1 MFREVFM
8 DLGLRGKR
16 ALVLG
21 SSRGLGLA
29 IAQGLAAEGAAVTVC
44 GRSPEVLADVAG
56 KLCDTGAE
64 ADYLVL
70 DLADPHQRRFALDKL
85 LADGRGYD
93 ILINNGGGPASG
105 SVCAVGTRQWQ
116 EAFDSMVSALFEVT
130 ARILPGM
137 RERRWGRIINI
148 VSSGVVQP
156 IPNLGISNT
165 LRASIIGWAKTLA
178 GEVAAEGVTV
188 NSVIPGRIATA
199 RVGEL
204 DEAAAKRAGSTIEAI
219 AHASRN
225 TIPVGRYGEP
235 AEFADAVTFL
245 ASVRAGY
252 ITGTSLR
259 VDGGLI
265 RSI

>member
-1 MFREVFM
+1 M
-8 DLGLRGKR
+8 DLGLQGKR

-29 IAQGLAAEGAAVTVC
+29 IARSLAAEGAAVTLC
-44 GRSPEVLADVAG
+44 GRRREVLAEVVAE
-56 KLCDTGAE
+56 LVAQGAQ

-70 DLADPHQRRFALDKL
+70 DLADATQRRAALEGL
-85 LADGRGYD
+85 LAEGRGYD
-93 ILINNGGGPASG
+93 ILINNGGGPAPG
-105 SVCAVGTRQWQ
+105 AVSAVKTAQWQ
-116 EAFDSMVSALFEVT
+116 GAFDSMVSPLFEIT
-130 ARILPGM
+130 AALLPGM
-137 RERRWGRIINI
+137 RERGWGRVINV

-156 IPNLGISNT
+156 IANLGISNT

-204 DEAAAKRAGSTIEAI
+204 DEAAAKRTGSTAEAV
-219 AHASRN
+219 AEASRN
-225 TIPVGRYGEP
+225 TIPVRRYGDP
-235 AEFADAVTFL
+235 AEFADAVAFL
-245 ASVRAGY
+245 ASARAGY

>member
-1 MFREVFM
+1 M

-21 SSRGLGLA
+21 ASRGLGLA
-29 IAQGLAAEGAAVTVC
+29 IAKGLAAEGAVVTLC
-44 GRSPEVLADVAG
+44 GRNLDALTQAVSELNE
-56 KLCDTGAE
+56 TGAQ
-64 ADYLVL
+64 ADYLQL
-70 DLADPHQRRFALDKL
+70 DLADPDQRRSALDSL
-85 LADGRGYD
+85 LADGRSYD
-93 ILINNGGGPASG
+93 ILINNGGGPAPG
-105 SVCAVGTRQWQ
+105 AVGTVETIQWQ
-116 EAFDSMVSALFEVT
+116 AAFDSMVTALFEVT
-130 ARILPGM
+130 AKVLPGM
-137 RERRWGRIINI
+137 RERGWGRVINL

-165 LRASIIGWAKTLA
+165 LRASIMGWAKTLA
-178 GEVAAEGVTV
+178 AEVAADGVTV

-204 DEAAAKRAGSTIEAI
+204 DEAAAKRTGATSEAI
-219 AHASRN
+219 AKASRS
-225 TIPVGRYGEP
+225 TIPLGRYGEP
-235 AEFADAVTFL
+235 AEFADAVAFL
-245 ASVRAGY
+245 ASVRASY

>member
-1 MFREVFM
+1 M

-21 SSRGLGLA
+21 ASRGLGLA
-29 IAQGLAAEGAAVTVC
+29 IAQGLAAEGVIVTLC
-44 GRSPEVLADVAG
+44 GRNVDALTQAVSDLTESGAQADF
-56 KLCDTGAE
+56 LQ
-64 ADYLVL
+64 L
-70 DLADPHQRRFALDKL
+70 DLADPVQRRSALDSL
-85 LADGRGYD
+85 LADGRRYD
-93 ILINNGGGPASG
+93 ILINNGGGPAPG
-105 SVCAVGTRQWQ
+105 AVGAVDSVQWHA
-116 EAFDSMVSALFEVT
+116 AFDSMVTALFEVT
-130 ARILPGM
+130 AKLLPGM
-137 RERRWGRIINI
+137 RERGWGRVINL

-178 GEVAAEGVTV
+178 AEVAADGVTV
-188 NSVIPGRIATA
+188 NSVIPGRIATV

-204 DEAAAKRAGSTIEAI
+204 DEAAAKRSGSTADAI
-219 AHASRN
+219 AKASRA
-225 TIPVGRYGEP
+225 TIPMGRYGEP
-235 AEFADAVTFL
+235 AEFADAVAFL
-245 ASVRAGY
+245 ASARASY

>member
-1 MFREVFM
+1 M

-21 SSRGLGLA
+21 ASRGLGLA
-29 IAQGLAAEGAAVTVC
+29 IGQCMAAEGAIVTLC
-44 GRSPEVLADVAG
+44 GRNRDALVQAVGALVEG
-56 KLCDTGAE
+56 GAE
-64 ADYLVL
+64 ADFLQL
-70 DLADPHQRRFALDKL
+70 DLADPAQRRSALDSL

-93 ILINNGGGPASG
+93 ILINNGGGPAPG
-105 SVCAVGTRQWQ
+105 AVAGVDTAQWHA
-116 EAFDSMVSALFEVT
+116 AFDSMVTALFEIT
-130 ARILPGM
+130 ARVLPGM
-137 RERRWGRIINI
+137 RERGWGRVINL

-156 IPNLGISNT
+156 IPNLGVSNA

-178 GEVAAEGVTV
+178 AEVAADGVTV
-188 NSVIPGRIATA
+188 NSVIPGRIATD

-204 DEAAAKRAGSTIEAI
+204 DEAAAKRSGSTADAI
-219 AHASRN
+219 AKASRA
-225 TIPVGRYGEP
+225 TIPMGRYGEP
-235 AEFADAVTFL
+235 AEFADAVAFL
-245 ASVRAGY
+245 ASGRAGY

>member
-1 MFREVFM
+1 V
-8 DLGLRGKR
+8 DLGLQGKR

-29 IAQGLAAEGAAVTVC
+29 IAQSLAAEGVAVTLC
-44 GRSPEVLADVAG
+44 GRSREVLAHAVG
-56 KLCDTGAE
+56 KLTASGAQ

-70 DLADPHQRRFALDKL
+70 DLADPVQRRAAVEAL
-85 LADGRGYD
+85 LAEGRGYD
-93 ILINNGGGPASG
+93 ILINNSGGPAPG
-105 SVCAVGTRQWQ
+105 SVCTVETAQWQ
-116 EAFDSMVSALFEVT
+116 GAFDSMVSALFEIT
-130 ARILPGM
+130 AGVLPGM
-137 RERRWGRIINI
+137 RERGWGRVINV

-165 LRASIIGWAKTLA
+165 LRASIIGWGKTLA
-178 GEVAAEGVTV
+178 GEVAAQGVTV
-188 NSVIPGRIATA
+188 NAVIPGRIATA

-204 DEAAAKRAGSTIEAI
+204 DEAAAKRSGSTAEAV
-219 AHASRN
+219 AKASRN
-225 TIPVGRYGEP
+225 TIPIGRYGDP
-235 AEFADAVTFL
+235 GEFADAVTFL
-245 ASVRAGY
+245 ASARAGY

>member
-1 MFREVFM
+1 M

-21 SSRGLGLA
+21 ASRGLGLA
-29 IAQGLAAEGAAVTVC
+29 IAQGLAAEGTIVTLC
-44 GRSPEVLADVAG
+44 GRNRDALAQAVAE
-56 KLCDTGAE
+56 LIESGAQ
-64 ADYLVL
+64 ADYLQL
-70 DLADPHQRRFALDKL
+70 DLADPAQRRSALDGL
-85 LADGRGYD
+85 LSDGRSYD
-93 ILINNGGGPASG
+93 ILVNNGGGPAPG
-105 SVCAVGTRQWQ
+105 AVGLVESAQWHA
-116 EAFDSMVSALFEVT
+116 AFDSMVAALFEVT
-130 ARILPGM
+130 ASLLPGM
-137 RERRWGRIINI
+137 RERGWGRIINL

-178 GEVAAEGVTV
+178 AEVAADGVTV

-204 DEAAAKRAGSTIEAI
+204 DEAAAKRSGSTPDAV
-219 AHASRN
+219 AKASRA
-225 TIPVGRYGEP
+225 TIPMGRYGDP
-235 AEFADAVTFL
+235 SEFADAVTFL
-245 ASVRAGY
+245 ASTRAGY
-252 ITGTSLR
+252 ITGTSVR

>member
-1 MFREVFM
+1 M

-21 SSRGLGLA
+21 ASRGLGLA
-29 IAQGLAAEGAAVTVC
+29 IGQCLAAEGAIVTLC
-44 GRSPEVLADVAG
+44 GRNRDALVQAVGALVEG
-56 KLCDTGAE
+56 GAE
-64 ADYLVL
+64 ADFLQL
-70 DLADPHQRRFALDKL
+70 DLADPAQRRSALDSL

-93 ILINNGGGPASG
+93 ILINNGGGPAPG
-105 SVCAVGTRQWQ
+105 AVAGVDTRQWHA
-116 EAFDSMVSALFEVT
+116 AFDSMVTALFEIT
-130 ARILPGM
+130 ARVLPGM
-137 RERRWGRIINI
+137 RERGWGRVINL

-156 IPNLGISNT
+156 IPNLGVSNA

-178 GEVAAEGVTV
+178 AEVAADGVTV
-188 NSVIPGRIATA
+188 NSVIPGRIATD

-204 DEAAAKRAGSTIEAI
+204 DEAAARRSGSTADAI
-219 AHASRN
+219 AKASRA
-225 TIPVGRYGEP
+225 TIPMGRYGKP
-235 AEFADAVTFL
+235 AEFADAVAFL
-245 ASVRAGY
+245 ASGRAGY

>member
-1 MFREVFM
+1 
-8 DLGLRGKR
+8 
-16 ALVLG
+16 
-21 SSRGLGLA
+21 
-29 IAQGLAAEGAAVTVC
+29 
-44 GRSPEVLADVAG
+44 
-56 KLCDTGAE
+56 
-64 ADYLVL
+64 
-70 DLADPHQRRFALDKL
+70 
-85 LADGRGYD
+85 
-93 ILINNGGGPASG
+93 
-105 SVCAVGTRQWQ
+105 
-116 EAFDSMVSALFEVT
+116 
-130 ARILPGM
+130 
-137 RERRWGRIINI
+137 
-148 VSSGVVQP
+148 
-156 IPNLGISNT
+156 
-165 LRASIIGWAKTLA
+165 
-178 GEVAAEGVTV
+178 VAAEGVTV
-188 NSVIPGRIATA
+188 NSVIPGRIATT

>member
-1 MFREVFM
+1 M

-21 SSRGLGLA
+21 ASRGLGLA
-29 IAQGLAAEGAAVTVC
+29 IARCLAAEGAIVTLC
-44 GRSPEVLADVAG
+44 GRNRDALTQAVGDLMG
-56 KLCDTGAE
+56 GGAE
-64 ADYLVL
+64 ADFLQL
-70 DLADPHQRRFALDKL
+70 DLAEPVQRRSALDNL

-93 ILINNGGGPASG
+93 ILINNGGGPAPGAVG
-105 SVCAVGTRQWQ
+105 SVATEQWHA
-116 EAFDSMVSALFEVT
+116 AFDSMVTALFEVT
-130 ARILPGM
+130 ARVLPGM
-137 RERRWGRIINI
+137 RERGWGRVINL

-156 IPNLGISNT
+156 IPNLGVSNA

-178 GEVAAEGVTV
+178 AEVAGDGVTV

-204 DEAAAKRAGSTIEAI
+204 DEAAAKRSGSTSEAI
-219 AHASRN
+219 AKASRAS
-225 TIPVGRYGEP
+225 IPMGRYGEP
-235 AEFADAVTFL
+235 EEFADAVAFL
-245 ASVRAGY
+245 ASIRAGY

>member
-1 MFREVFM
+1 M

-21 SSRGLGLA
+21 ASRGLGLA
-29 IAQGLAAEGAAVTVC
+29 IARCLAAEGAIVTLC
-44 GRSPEVLADVAG
+44 GRNRDALTQAVGDLMVG
-56 KLCDTGAE
+56 GAE
-64 ADYLVL
+64 ADFLQL
-70 DLADPHQRRFALDKL
+70 DLADPAQRRSALDNL

-93 ILINNGGGPASG
+93 ILINNGGGPAPGAVG
-105 SVCAVGTRQWQ
+105 SVATEQWHA
-116 EAFDSMVSALFEVT
+116 AFDSMVTALFEVT
-130 ARILPGM
+130 ARVLPGM
-137 RERRWGRIINI
+137 RERGWGRVINL

-156 IPNLGISNT
+156 IPNLGVSNA

-178 GEVAAEGVTV
+178 AEVAGEGVTV

-204 DEAAAKRAGSTIEAI
+204 DEAAAQRSGSTSEAI
-219 AHASRN
+219 AKASRAS
-225 TIPVGRYGEP
+225 IPMGRYGEP
-235 AEFADAVTFL
+235 EEFADAVAFL
-245 ASVRAGY
+245 ASIRAGY

>member
-1 MFREVFM
+1 M
-8 DLGLRGKR
+8 DLGLQGKR

-29 IAQGLAAEGAAVTVC
+29 IAQALAAEGVAVTLC
-44 GRSPEVLADVAG
+44 GRSREVLVNAVG
-56 KLCDTGAE
+56 KLTAAGAE

-70 DLADPHQRRFALDKL
+70 DLADPAQRRSALDGL

-93 ILINNGGGPASG
+93 ILINNGGGPAPG
-105 SVCAVGTRQWQ
+105 SVCTVGTAQWQ
-116 EAFDSMVSALFEVT
+116 NAFDSMVSALFEVT
-130 ARILPGM
+130 AKVLPGM
-137 RERRWGRIINI
+137 RERGWGRVINV

-204 DEAAAKRAGSTIEAI
+204 DEAAAKRSGSTAEAV
-219 AHASRN
+219 AKASRN
-225 TIPVGRYGEP
+225 TIPIGRYGDP

-245 ASVRAGY
+245 ASARASY

-265 RSI
+265 RGI

>member
-1 MFREVFM
+1 M

-21 SSRGLGLA
+21 ASRGLGLA
-29 IAQGLAAEGAAVTVC
+29 IARCLAAEGAIVTLC
-44 GRSPEVLADVAG
+44 GRNRDALTQAVGDLMVG
-56 KLCDTGAE
+56 GAE
-64 ADYLVL
+64 ADFLQL
-70 DLADPHQRRFALDKL
+70 DLADPVQRRSALDNL

-93 ILINNGGGPASG
+93 ILINNGGGPAPGAVG
-105 SVCAVGTRQWQ
+105 SVATEQWHA
-116 EAFDSMVSALFEVT
+116 AFDSMVTALFEVT
-130 ARILPGM
+130 ARVLPGM
-137 RERRWGRIINI
+137 RERGWGRVINL

-156 IPNLGISNT
+156 IPNLGVSNA

-178 GEVAAEGVTV
+178 AEVAGDGVTV

-204 DEAAAKRAGSTIEAI
+204 DEAAAKRSGSTSEVI
-219 AHASRN
+219 AKASRAS
-225 TIPVGRYGEP
+225 IPMGRYGEP
-235 AEFADAVTFL
+235 EEFADAVAFL
-245 ASVRAGY
+245 ASIRAGY

>member
-1 MFREVFM
+1 M

-21 SSRGLGLA
+21 ASRGLGLA
-29 IAQGLAAEGAAVTVC
+29 IARCLAAEGAIVTLC
-44 GRSPEVLADVAG
+44 GRNRDALTQAVGDLMVG
-56 KLCDTGAE
+56 GAE
-64 ADYLVL
+64 ADFLQL
-70 DLADPHQRRFALDKL
+70 DLADPAQRRSALDNL

-93 ILINNGGGPASG
+93 ILINNGGGPAPGAVG
-105 SVCAVGTRQWQ
+105 SVATEQWHA
-116 EAFDSMVSALFEVT
+116 AFDSMVTALFEVT
-130 ARILPGM
+130 ARVLPGM
-137 RERRWGRIINI
+137 RERGWGRVINL

-156 IPNLGISNT
+156 IPNLGVSNA

-178 GEVAAEGVTV
+178 AEVAGDGVTV

-204 DEAAAKRAGSTIEAI
+204 DEAAAKRSGSTSEAV
-219 AHASRN
+219 AKASRAS
-225 TIPVGRYGEP
+225 IPMGRYGEP
-235 AEFADAVTFL
+235 EEFADAVAFL
-245 ASVRAGY
+245 ASIRAGY

>member
-1 MFREVFM
+1 ME
-8 DLGLRGKR
+8 LGLRGKR

-29 IAQGLAAEGAAVTVC
+29 IAQGLTAEGVAVTLC
-44 GRSPEVLADVAG
+44 GRGHDVLAEEAR
-56 KLCDTGAE
+56 KLSDSGAH

-70 DLADPHQRRFALDKL
+70 DLADPEQRRGALDRL

-93 ILINNGGGPASG
+93 ILINNGGGPAPG
-105 SVCAVGTRQWQ
+105 AVCAVETRQWQ
-116 EAFDSMVSALFEVT
+116 AAFDSMVCALFEVT
-130 ARILPGM
+130 ASILPGM
-137 RERRWGRIINI
+137 RERGWGRIINV

-165 LRASIIGWAKTLA
+165 LRASIMGWSKTLA
-178 GEVAAEGVTV
+178 NEVAAEGVTV

-204 DEAAAKRAGSTIEAI
+204 DQAAAKRAGSTTEAI
-219 AHASRN
+219 ATASRS
-225 TIPVGRYGEP
+225 TIAVGRYGEP
-235 AEFADAVTFL
+235 SEFADAVIFL
-245 ASVRAGY
+245 ASARASY